1 MNLDKLQLNI
11 NLQDYKS
18 TIYEIYMQDLYKIF
32 KLEYDD
38 YDDFVNR
45 LIIDYNRIRNIYKD
59 IIYFNFNI
67 GDTVQIYQKKCIL
80 LGGIFFTKYEQD
92 ILNREI
98 GCRNEGVFLY
108 FHRLE
113 RMIKFYKDVNY
124 LRLSL
129 IEFNRQINFINY

>member
-18 TIYEIYMQDLYKIF
+18 TLNEIYTQDIFKIF
-32 KLEYDD
+32 NIE

-45 LIIDYNRIRNIYKD
+45 LIIDYNKIRNIYKD
-59 IIYFNFNI
+59 IIYFNLNI

-80 LGGIFFTKYEQD
+80 LGGIFFTKHEQD

-98 GCRNEGVFLY
+98 GGRNEGVFLY

-113 RMIKFYKDVNY
+113 RIIKFYKDVNY

-129 IEFNRQINFINY
+129 IEFNRQINFINYK